1 MGHAFGDKL
10 IIKVGK
16 KLASL
21 LEDNCSIYRLGGDEF
36 IIIIHSIK
44 DEEDVR
50 EFALHIINGF
60 KEKICLMDSALHIS
74 LSIGIA
80 IYPEHSDNIEELIK
94 YADIAMFKA
103 KETGRKSFVVY
114 DEQMNDAFTERMSI
128 EKHMHAALEKNQ
140 FEIYYQPQLDLQ
152 TNKVSD
158 LKHS

>member
-1 MGHAFGDKL
+1 
-10 IIKVGK
+10 
-16 KLASL
+16 
-21 LEDNCSIYRLGGDEF
+21 
-36 IIIIHSIK
+36 
-44 DEEDVR
+44 
-50 EFALHIINGF
+50 
-60 KEKICLMDSALHIS
+60 MDSALHIS